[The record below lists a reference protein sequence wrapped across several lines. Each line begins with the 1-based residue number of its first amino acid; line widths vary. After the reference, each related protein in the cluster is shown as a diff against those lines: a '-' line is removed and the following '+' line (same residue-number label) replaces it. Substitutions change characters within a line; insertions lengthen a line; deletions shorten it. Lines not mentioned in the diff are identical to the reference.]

1 MSSIETRYR
10 SLTAT
15 TDCQP
20 GRASAVEI
28 ERYVRAAA
36 IACECRGDA
45 HGAWMFTQ
53 VMTQLNRYRNGR
65 TSRTEEPRS

>member
-15 TDCQP
+15 TDGRP
-20 GRASAVEI
+20 GQASAAEI

-53 VMTQLNRYRNGR
+53 VMTQLNRYRTGGA
-65 TSRTEEPRS
+65 SRTEETGS

>member
-10 SLTAT
+10 SLTAM
-15 TDCQP
+15 TDCRPGQP
-20 GRASAVEI
+20 SPAEI
-28 ERYVRAAA
+28 EHYVRAAA

-65 TSRTEEPRS
+65 ASSAEETRS

>member
-1 MSSIETRYR
+1 MSSFETRYR

-15 TDCQP
+15 TDRRPDQP
-20 GRASAVEI
+20 SAAEI

-45 HGAWMFTQ
+45 HGAWMFAQ
-53 VMTQLNRYRNGR
+53 VMTQLSRYRTGR
-65 TSRTEEPRS
+65 ASRAEETRS

>member
-10 SLTAT
+10 SLIAT
-15 TDCQP
+15 TDRRPDQP
-20 GRASAVEI
+20 SAAEI

-53 VMTQLNRYRNGR
+53 VMTQLNRDRIGR
-65 TSRTEEPRS
+65 TSRTEESGS